1 MNYIKLTR
9 PDGTPIWISKAF
21 VVTIEPR
28 KGGGSVVVPIG
39 DGLDYDVKENPEIVL
54 SMLQDEPMPSVVPVP
69 PPKGLAPT
77 PEDVSPEDVESQ
89 AIEEA
94 QEPEKPAKKVTR
106 RKTKAAKE
114 EADKKVEDA
123 VAKPK
128 RKRRTKTPPMPLDEA
143 QLKRLLSA
151 PPRSLVKLRNALAS
165 QFKIADVDEAVSAL
179 EANKI
184 FQRDGDKIIWAKNEV
199 K

>member
-9 PDGTPIWISKAF
+9 LDGTPIWISKAF

-54 SMLQDEPMPSVVPVP
+54 SMLQDEPMPSVIPVP
-69 PPKGLAPT
+69 PPNGLAPT
-77 PEDVSPEDVESQ
+77 PEDVSPEDIESPV
-89 AIEEA
+89 IEEA
-94 QEPEKPAKKVTR
+94 QAPKKPAKKVTR
-106 RKTKAAKE
+106 RKTKVVKE
-114 EADKKVEDA
+114 ESDKQADEA

-151 PPRSLVKLRNALAS
+151 PPRSLVKLRNALVS

-184 FQRDGDKIIWAKNEV
+184 FKLDGDKIIWGKDNV